1 MDKYEKIYT
10 RIYFMGLFIIAKNVQ
25 NWRLAE
31 CVMVHPYNI
40 ELGNLK
46 IYRFLCIDIG
56 EKD

>member
-1 MDKYEKIYT
+1 
-10 RIYFMGLFIIAKNVQ
+10 MGLFIIAKNVQ